1 MSFDIDETEY
11 DVEDL
16 EQHGLS
22 ESEQNQQVSN
32 QDWDAYYAMENQ
44 AVPSIDQEVE
54 DYLGGQYMKNEY

>member
-1 MSFDIDETEY
+1 MSFDIDTTEY

-32 QDWDAYYAMENQ
+32 QEWGAYYAMENQ
-44 AVPSIDQEVE
+44 VVPSIDQEIE
-54 DYLGGQYMKNEY
+54 DSLGGQHMKNEY

>member
-44 AVPSIDQEVE
+44 AVTSIDQEVE